1 MCLIQTPSHTLKNKK
16 EVLKMRDVVVVSAV
30 RTPIGSI
37 GGTLKNVQPEDLL
50 AVALNGA
57 IEKAGISKD
66 VIDEVICGH
75 AKQSTDQPN
84 IARLSALICDIPV
97 ETPAYT
103 VHRQCASGMQAI
115 VSGML
120 QIQCGYSDV
129 VLCGGVESMSTAP
142 FYVRNV
148 RFGCGNGT
156 AEFCDPNIESQPHSQ
171 PNDKYGK
178 FGMIWTA
185 DEVARRLNISREAC
199 DEFALESQKRAVA
212 AIDSGRFNDEI
223 VPVIIPQKKKDPIV
237 FAVDEYPK
245 RDAALEKMAKLKP
258 VQRDEGAVTTA
269 GNASGRNDGASAL
282 VIMAAEKA
290 EALGLKPLAKVV
302 AGCAGGV
309 DPRVM
314 GLGPVAAVNNLFD
327 KFLTPMGI
335 TKDDIGLW
343 ELNEAFASQS
353 LGCIKE
359 LGLEDKMDIIN
370 VNGGAIA
377 LGHPL
382 GCSGARISTTL
393 IHEMKKRGT
402 KYGIATLCIAGGLG
416 MAVAFENI

>member
-1 MCLIQTPSHTLKNKK
+1 
-16 EVLKMRDVVVVSAV
+16 MRDVVVVSAV

-37 GGTLKNVQPEDLL
+37 GGTLKNVQPETLL
-50 AVALNGA
+50 SIALNGA
-57 IEKAGISKD
+57 IEKAGIKKED
-66 VIDEVICGH
+66 IDEVICGH

-185 DEVARRLNISREAC
+185 DEVARRLNISREDC
-199 DEFALESQKRAVA
+199 DKFALESQKRAVA
-212 AIDSGRFNDEI
+212 AIDSGRFDDEI
-223 VPVIIPQKKKDPIV
+223 IPVVIPQKKKDPIV
-237 FAVDEYPK
+237 FSVDEYPK
-245 RDAALEKMAKLKP
+245 RDAVLEKMAKLKP
-258 VQRDEGAVTTA
+258 VQKDEGAVTTA

-290 EALGLKPLAKVV
+290 EELGLKPLAKIV

-382 GCSGARISTTL
+382 GCSGARISATL

>member
-1 MCLIQTPSHTLKNKK
+1 
-16 EVLKMRDVVVVSAV
+16 MREVVVVSAV

-37 GGTLKNVQPEDLL
+37 GGTLRDVEPERLL
-50 AVALNGA
+50 AVALQGA
-57 IEKAGISKD
+57 IDKAGIKKED
-66 VIDEVICGH
+66 IDEVICGH

-84 IARLSALICDIPV
+84 IARLTSLIIQIPV

-115 VSGML
+115 LSGMQ
-120 QIQCGYSDV
+120 QIQVGASDV

-142 FYVRNV
+142 FYVRKV

-156 AEFCDPNIESQPHSQ
+156 QQFCDPNIESQPHSQ
-171 PNDKYGK
+171 PKELYGT
-178 FGMIWTA
+178 FNMIQTA
-185 DEVARRLNISREAC
+185 DNVAVKDHITREEC
-199 DEFALESQKRAVA
+199 DAFALESQRRAVA
-212 AIDSGRFNDEI
+212 AIDSGRFKDEI
-223 VPVIIPQKKKDPIV
+223 VPVVIPRKKKEDLI
-237 FAVDEYPK
+237 FDTDEYPK
-245 RDAALEKMAKLKP
+245 RDTNLEKMAKLKP
-258 VQRDEGAVTTA
+258 IFEGGVTTA

-282 VIMAAEKA
+282 VIMAKEKA
-290 EALGLKPLAKVV
+290 EELGLKPIARII
-302 AGCAGGV
+302 AGAAGGV

-314 GLGPVAAVNNLFD
+314 GLGPVAATNNLF
-327 KFLTPMGI
+327 KKYLTPMGI

-353 LGCIKE
+353 IGCMRE
-359 LGLEDKMDIIN
+359 LGIEDKQDIIN

-393 IHEMKKRGT
+393 IHEMQKRDVR
-402 KYGIATLCIAGGLG
+402 YGIATLCIAGGLG
-416 MAVAFENI
+416 MAMAFEKL

>member
-1 MCLIQTPSHTLKNKK
+1 
-16 EVLKMRDVVVVSAV
+16 MRDVVVVSAV

-50 AVALNGA
+50 VVALNGA
-57 IEKAGISKD
+57 IEKAGIDKA

-223 VPVIIPQKKKDPIV
+223 IPVIIPQKKKDPIV
-237 FAVDEYPK
+237 FSVDEYPK
-245 RDAALEKMAKLKP
+245 RDAVLEKMAKLKP

-290 EALGLKPLAKVV
+290 EELGLKPLAKIV